1 MFMFDDEK
9 NARTKERAN
18 QKRKNKEKK
27 EKAPKFRKEKGG
39 ARKFVAA
46 FFGVC
51 VGLVL
56 IAGLV
61 VAATNIY
68 MIKTVE
74 DQIVTVD
81 EAAAL
86 RKAGND
92 FQCVEVLGASIR
104 NGKPSSILA
113 KRINTGLAAYAAGV
127 SDILLFSG
135 DNGTNEYNEV
145 TSMRAYAFLQ
155 SAYQLDED
163 AVFLDYAGFST
174 YESMYRLRDV
184 FQATDAVVVT
194 QEYHL
199 YRALYVADQLGVN
212 VYGIAAPAQE
222 EGQFFR
228 DVREVLART
237 KDFFYVLFDI
247 QPTYLGDPVELTKS
261 T

>member
-1 MFMFDDEK
+1 MSGDEK
-9 NARTKERAN
+9 NVRAKERAEEK
-18 QKRKNKEKK
+18 QKNKEKK
-27 EKAPKFRKEKGG
+27 GKPPKTPREKGG

-46 FFGVC
+46 FLGVC

-56 IAGLV
+56 IAVIV

-68 MIKTVE
+68 MIQTVK
-74 DQIVTVD
+74 DRIVTVD

-86 RKAGND
+86 RKNGSD

-113 KRINTGLAAYAAGV
+113 KRIDTGMAAYAADV
-127 SDILLFSG
+127 SKILLFSG

-145 TSMRAYAFLQ
+145 TGMRTYALEHGVD
-155 SAYQLDED
+155 YLLDED
-163 AVFLDYAGFST
+163 AIFLDYAGFST

-184 FQATDAVVVT
+184 FQVSDAVVVT

-199 YRALYVADQLGVN
+199 YRALYVADRLGIN

-222 EGQFFR
+222 EGQLFR
-228 DVREVLART
+228 DAREILART
-237 KDFFYVLFDI
+237 KDFFYVLFDVP
-247 QPTYLGDPVELTKS
+247 PTYLAR
-261 T
+261 